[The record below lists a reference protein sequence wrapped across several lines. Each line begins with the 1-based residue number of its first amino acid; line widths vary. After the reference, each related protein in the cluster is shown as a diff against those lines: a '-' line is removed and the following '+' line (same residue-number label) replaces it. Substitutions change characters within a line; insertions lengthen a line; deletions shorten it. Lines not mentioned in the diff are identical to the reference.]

1 MNKIDQRT
9 IEKFKKAEEL
19 FTEKK
24 IDESIKNYKEIL
36 NFNPSFLPALN
47 NIASCYEYLNKLA
60 EAETYYSKCVSL
72 KSDEL
77 IFLNNL
83 SNIYLKQKK
92 FNQALPLLKNSLAQ
106 APNQEKVAESFAEC
120 LFSLNLKDDLNLFG
134 EQAIKRY
141 PLNEIFPIFY
151 GKNLLK
157 MGKHQ
162 EGLKVLKDINGV
174 IEFNEESYNLV

>member
-1 MNKIDQRT
+1 MTEVNNEIKDKFQQAENLRFSNK
-9 IEKFKKAEEL
+9 FEEAIRI
-19 FTEKK
+19 F
-24 IDESIKNYKEIL
+24 KEIVEKIPD
-36 NFNPSFLPALN
+36 FNPALH
-47 NIASCYEYLNKLA
+47 NIGVCYTSLNKLD
-60 EAETYYSKCVSL
+60 EAEKYYLKCLNL
-72 KSDEL
+72 KAVH
-77 IFLNNL
+77 FQTLNNL
-83 SNIYLKQKK
+83 AVIYLGKK
-92 FNQALPLLKNSLAQ
+92 EFLKALPLLKNSLAQ

-120 LFSLNLKDDLNLFG
+120 LFYLNLKDDLNLFG

-174 IEFNEESYNLV
+174 IEFNDQSYNLV